1 MKKIELAEIGSTN
14 DYAKSLAAGREDAV
28 VTALRQT
35 GGKGRKGRSF
45 ESEEGGLY
53 LSLLRFY
60 EKFPA
65 SRAFEIMRGSCLAVR
80 RTLAGFGISADIKWP
95 NDVLVGGRK
104 ICGILIETGLVGSL
118 IDYAVIGIG
127 INVNN
132 RLSAELGGTAA
143 SMREILGKRVPLGRV
158 RENLIADLFRA
169 YTAEEYRAALV
180 TLGREVTV
188 SGADGEYRALA
199 TDVAEDG
206 RLVVVRD
213 GNRLLVSAGDVTVRT
228 KEGA

>member
-1 MKKIELAEIGSTN
+1 M
-14 DYAKSLAAGREDAV
+14 
-28 VTALRQT
+28 
-35 GGKGRKGRSF
+35 
-45 ESEEGGLY
+45 
-53 LSLLRFY
+53 
-60 EKFPA
+60 
-65 SRAFEIMRGSCLAVR
+65 
-80 RTLAGFGISADIKWP
+80 
-95 NDVLVGGRK
+95 
-104 ICGILIETGLVGSL
+104 
-118 IDYAVIGIG
+118 
-127 INVNN
+127 
-132 RLSAELGGTAA
+132 
-143 SMREILGKRVPLGRV
+143 